1 MLLTNGS
8 IVIPNDDNNII
19 NENSDS
25 FMREFVN
32 DVPIS
37 VNVSNLDCKLT
48 GRSHYIPLIRC
59 SSQL

>member
-8 IVIPNDDNNII
+8 IVIPNDDDNNII

-32 DVPIS
+32 DAPAS
-37 VNVSNLDCKLT
+37 VNVSDLECKLT
-48 GRSHYIPLIRC
+48 GKKLLYSFY
-59 SSQL
+59 SM